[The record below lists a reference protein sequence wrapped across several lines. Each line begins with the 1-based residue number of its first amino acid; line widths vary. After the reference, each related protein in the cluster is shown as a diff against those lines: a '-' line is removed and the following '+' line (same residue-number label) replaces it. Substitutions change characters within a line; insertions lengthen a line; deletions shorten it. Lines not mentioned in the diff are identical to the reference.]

1 MSHLEDAPGLFVDEA
16 GDTLDPA
23 TTSQPPD
30 CWLGDALNVVTKDL
44 PVTLGASLAKTF
56 TTLAS
61 ARHVVVLLLLD
72 ETSRCTLVRCSEG
85 RRLGAV
91 GCLLDECCGVF

>member
-1 MSHLEDAPGLFVDEA
+1 MSHLEDAPGLFVNEA

-72 ETSRCTLVRCSEG
+72 ETSRCTLV
-85 RRLGAV
+85 
-91 GCLLDECCGVF
+91 